1 MSVCIWPVCVF
12 VRVYVCVCVH
22 VQCTRVSY
30 SVDVSSPQRVMVW
43 LVFVTSVC
51 FCLTWQFNQFILL
64 VQALVLFSMDAL
76 DLISA
81 RQVRQYG
88 TSQQGWC

>member
-1 MSVCIWPVCVF
+1 
-12 VRVYVCVCVH
+12 
-22 VQCTRVSY
+22 
-30 SVDVSSPQRVMVW
+30 MVW